1 MSVTESLL
9 LGNLY
14 FPRHYKIGVTL
25 TTGDIRTMNE
35 KPVLFKG
42 TRGGLNI
49 YTAHEAAMKDIMD
62 GFIKK
67 LQSGKPFFE
76 GTTVN
81 LAFIGRDFAAE
92 EQKQILE
99 LFSRYMKLGSV
110 EFKGPQPSERE
121 EYPTEDHFE
130 SFDGIEEGM
139 TRFVRGTVRSG
150 QRIFYEGNI
159 VVIGDVNPGGEIIA
173 GGNIL
178 VLGTMRG
185 VAHAGATGNA
195 KAVVA
200 SYCLLPTQ
208 LRIAGHIARAPEG
221 EIVKPSYPEVAYI
234 KNDQLFIEPYLPSKG
249 KQVDSMMQAKV

>member
-1 MSVTESLL
+1 M
-9 LGNLY
+9 
-14 FPRHYKIGVTL
+14 
-25 TTGDIRTMNE
+25 ME

-49 YTAHEAAMKDIMD
+49 YVSYEAPLEEIIE
-62 GFIKK
+62 GFTRK

-81 LAFIGRDFAAE
+81 LAFLGREFSTE
-92 EQKQILE
+92 EQTQVLE
-99 LFSRYMKLGSV
+99 LFSQYMQLGNV
-110 EFKGPQPSERE
+110 EFQGTPDPDPSSQGQGN
-121 EYPTEDHFE
+121 YPAEDHFE

-159 VVIGDVNPGGEIIA
+159 VVIGDVNPGGEVIA

-178 VLGTMRG
+178 VIGTLRG
-185 VAHAGATGNA
+185 VAHAGATGNS

-221 EIVKPSYPEVAYI
+221 ETVKPSFPEVAYI
-234 KNDQLFIEPYLPSKG
+234 KDNQLFIEPYLPSKG
-249 KQVDSMMQAKV
+249 RQSDSIMQTKV

>member
-1 MSVTESLL
+1 M
-9 LGNLY
+9 
-14 FPRHYKIGVTL
+14 I
-25 TTGDIRTMNE
+25 E

-49 YTAHEAAMKDIMD
+49 YIAREAGLSEIMD
-62 GFIKK
+62 GFMKK

-81 LAFIGRDFAAE
+81 LAFIGREFLQE
-92 EQKQILE
+92 EQKQILD
-99 LFSRYMKLGSV
+99 LFSQYMQLGSV
-110 EFKGPQPSERE
+110 EFKGPEPAEQLS
-121 EYPTEDHFE
+121 YPTEDLFE

-139 TRFVRGTVRSG
+139 ARFVRGTVRSG

-178 VLGTMRG
+178 VLGTLRG

-221 EIVKPSYPEVAYI
+221 EVVKPSCPEVAYI
-234 KNDQLFIEPYLPSKG
+234 KNNQLFIEPYALGKG
-249 KQVDSMMQAKV
+249 KNIESILQAKV